1 MFNELFWMAAAD
13 AAQGAGETTGS
24 FGQTAVSFVILVG
37 LVVFLLI
44 RKKPIKKSKKA
55 TEIRTEQKQLETE
68 FGTFSYHAT
77 ALLHCGGLS
86 LPDYAECNTYCN
98 QDALVIVGGKQQF
111 CIPTD
116 RLLTVKLE
124 TETEVETETVVTTFY
139 KYVENKPKTHK
150 TITETYYLVISYI
163 KKNGQVGYIYLNTP
177 VDNREAAQF
186 AKNCAPYCNGT
197 VVKTEL

>member
-13 AAQGAGETTGS
+13 AAQGTAETTTLS
-24 FGQTAVSFVILVG
+24 YGQTAILVVLFIG
-37 LVVFLLI
+37 IIVFLCV
-44 RKKPIKKSKKA
+44 RKKRAKTA
-55 TEIRTEQKQLETE
+55 RTREERKQIQSE
-68 FGTFSYHAT
+68 FGNFPYYAY

-86 LPDYAECNTYCN
+86 LPDYAECNAYCN

-111 CIPTD
+111 SIPTD

-139 KYVENKPKTHK
+139 KWVENKPKTHK
-150 TITETYYLVISYI
+150 KITETYYLVISYI